1 MLDYSKEKES
11 MGEQV
16 DPFDLTKK
24 QEADAA
30 CAKAV
35 KLYGSSVE
43 EKIMEDPYSYGKKLG
58 LGFLTC
64 DKLGVKFHKPAEFF
78 GRIKLAAFEAANIL
92 SANGHTYY
100 TGELFHYNI
109 QRILNSGCYAEHVP
123 TSAVLTAIGKDY
135 LQEVDGQNCIIH
147 PQKYLTAEKRIAK
160 NIRRLASA
168 SCENQSFSP
177 DFILYAAR
185 ACKMNYGE
193 QQRSAFPMVLRK
205 KGVKILTGGPGTGKT
220 TTILGI
226 LLAYKRMH
234 PKDTIRLCAPTGRA
248 AQRMAESTHME
259 AVTVHRLLDLK
270 PYGDTTVCKDSSDPI
285 DADLI
290 VVDEMSMI
298 NIEVFDLLLEA
309 IKTGTTLVL
318 VGDINQLESVGAGA
332 VLHDLLE
339 APESLIPRT
348 MLTDVFRQKGDSS
361 IISNAIR
368 INAGIT
374 TLDERPDFQVIH
386 TKSAEESLEQVKS
399 LMKKLY
405 NPEEPFSTQILC
417 PARKGISGVENM
429 NIALQALLNP
439 QTKGITYG
447 SIKYR
452 LNDKV
457 MFYKNNYSISSYE
470 GEIGLYNGDIGK
482 IVKVSESGLTVNVR
496 NSHYEI
502 TRDLMDNLGLS
513 YAMTIHKSQGSEFSC
528 IIVVMP
534 AEPTNMLV
542 RNLFYTA
549 VTRAK
554 KKVYVI
560 DESYAMETS
569 IRIAKAGKR
578 LTNLAEYLKSE

>member
-1 MLDYSKEKES
+1 M
-11 MGEQV
+11 
-16 DPFDLTKK
+16 
-24 QEADAA
+24 
-30 CAKAV
+30 
-35 KLYGSSVE
+35 
-43 EKIMEDPYSYGKKLG
+43 
-58 LGFLTC
+58 
-64 DKLGVKFHKPAEFF
+64 
-78 GRIKLAAFEAANIL
+78 
-92 SANGHTYY
+92 
-100 TGELFHYNI
+100 
-109 QRILNSGCYAEHVP
+109 
-123 TSAVLTAIGKDY
+123 
-135 LQEVDGQNCIIH
+135 
-147 PQKYLTAEKRIAK
+147 
-160 NIRRLASA
+160 
-168 SCENQSFSP
+168 
-177 DFILYAAR
+177 
-185 ACKMNYGE
+185 
-193 QQRSAFPMVLRK
+193 
-205 KGVKILTGGPGTGKT
+205 
-220 TTILGI
+220 
-226 LLAYKRMH
+226 
-234 PKDTIRLCAPTGRA
+234 
-248 AQRMAESTHME
+248 
-259 AVTVHRLLDLK
+259 HRLLDLK

>member
-1 MLDYSKEKES
+1 MVHQPGIVNRLVAETRLPSNVISNLCKSIASTTEERKVFELLHDCGVSY
-11 MGEQV
+11 
-16 DPFDLTKK
+16 
-24 QEADAA
+24 AA

-177 DFILYAAR
+177 DLILYAAR

-248 AQRMAESTHME
+248 AQRMAES
-259 AVTVHRLLDLK
+259 
-270 PYGDTTVCKDSSDPI
+270 
-285 DADLI
+285 
-290 VVDEMSMI
+290 
-298 NIEVFDLLLEA
+298 
-309 IKTGTTLVL
+309 
-318 VGDINQLESVGAGA
+318 
-332 VLHDLLE
+332 
-339 APESLIPRT
+339 
-348 MLTDVFRQKGDSS
+348 
-361 IISNAIR
+361 
-368 INAGIT
+368 
-374 TLDERPDFQVIH
+374 
-386 TKSAEESLEQVKS
+386 
-399 LMKKLY
+399 
-405 NPEEPFSTQILC
+405 
-417 PARKGISGVENM
+417 
-429 NIALQALLNP
+429 IA
-439 QTKGITYG
+439 
-447 SIKYR
+447 
-452 LNDKV
+452 
-457 MFYKNNYSISSYE
+457 
-470 GEIGLYNGDIGK
+470 
-482 IVKVSESGLTVNVR
+482 
-496 NSHYEI
+496 
-502 TRDLMDNLGLS
+502 
-513 YAMTIHKSQGSEFSC
+513 
-528 IIVVMP
+528 
-534 AEPTNMLV
+534 
-542 RNLFYTA
+542 
-549 VTRAK
+549 
-554 KKVYVI
+554 
-560 DESYAMETS
+560 
-569 IRIAKAGKR
+569 
-578 LTNLAEYLKSE
+578 

>member
-1 MLDYSKEKES
+1 MFNE
-11 MGEQV
+11 EQQKAIETIKGQLILV
-16 DPFDLTKK
+16 
-24 QEADAA
+24 A
-30 CAKAV
+30 CP
-35 KLYGSSVE
+35 GS
-43 EKIMEDPYSYGKKLG
+43 GKTTTLLG
-58 LGFLTC
+58 RIHEMIQQ
-64 DKLGVKFHKPAEFF
+64 GVPAE
-78 GRIKLAAFEAANIL
+78 NIL
-92 SANGHTYY
+92 MVTFTTAAA
-100 TGELFHYNI
+100 GEMK
-109 QRILNSGCYAEHVP
+109 QRFWKKYAEDGMVTFCTIHSFCLA
-123 TSAVLTAIGKDY
+123 TLKKFAHFDAECVLATGDIYEFFFQQLVRHKEIVDKDY

-177 DFILYAAR
+177 DLILYAAR

>member
-1 MLDYSKEKES
+1 M
-11 MGEQV
+11 
-16 DPFDLTKK
+16 KK
-24 QEADAA
+24 KLVTWAR
-30 CAKAV
+30 V
-35 KLYGSSVE
+35 KLFMSIQHKQIV
-43 EKIMEDPYSYGKKLG
+43 MEDPYSYGKKLG

-177 DFILYAAR
+177 DLILYAAR

>member
-1 MLDYSKEKES
+1 M
-11 MGEQV
+11 
-16 DPFDLTKK
+16 
-24 QEADAA
+24 
-30 CAKAV
+30 
-35 KLYGSSVE
+35 
-43 EKIMEDPYSYGKKLG
+43 
-58 LGFLTC
+58 
-64 DKLGVKFHKPAEFF
+64 
-78 GRIKLAAFEAANIL
+78 
-92 SANGHTYY
+92 
-100 TGELFHYNI
+100 
-109 QRILNSGCYAEHVP
+109 
-123 TSAVLTAIGKDY
+123 
-135 LQEVDGQNCIIH
+135 
-147 PQKYLTAEKRIAK
+147 TAEKRIAK

-177 DFILYAAR
+177 DLILYAAR